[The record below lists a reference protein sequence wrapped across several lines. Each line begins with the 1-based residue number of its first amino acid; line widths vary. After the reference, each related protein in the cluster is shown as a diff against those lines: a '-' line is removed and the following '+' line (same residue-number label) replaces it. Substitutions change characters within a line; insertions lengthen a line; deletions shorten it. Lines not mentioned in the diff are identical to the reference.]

1 MYSISEHK
9 QRNTSSEYTYKVHD
23 ALTIYSVNNGMYKG
37 GLLLLCRKF
46 CGGNLKSKLIV
57 DIKGSLPIMII
68 HITFL
73 VNGPDKNKT
82 KIK

>member
-1 MYSISEHK
+1 
-9 QRNTSSEYTYKVHD
+9 
-23 ALTIYSVNNGMYKG
+23 MYKG

-46 CGGNLKSKLIV
+46 CGGNPKSKLIV